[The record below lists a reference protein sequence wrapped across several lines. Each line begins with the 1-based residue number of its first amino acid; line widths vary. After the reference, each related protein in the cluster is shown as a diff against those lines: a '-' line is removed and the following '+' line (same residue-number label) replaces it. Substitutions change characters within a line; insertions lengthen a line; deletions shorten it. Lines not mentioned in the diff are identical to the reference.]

1 MINSWNIYCIFPR
14 CLYGMHTQL
23 LRFVHLFATSCAVA
37 YQAPLSMGF
46 PRQEY
51 WSQLPFL
58 LPGNL
63 PDPGIEPESPE
74 LAGRF
79 FTTESSGKIVYIV
92 YINQNLFYS
101 LLYMLCGVSITS
113 TEYQL
118 FPSPFSIPLKPVH
131 HVVCMCLL
139 QCLLLGWFWV
149 TLVCSQ
155 FLSLT
160 APEIYSF
167 EFLGGSDSV
176 VRLWKRITKY
186 KVRKGKRSEEGKV
199 AHSLALKL
207 TFVFTAAC

>member
-1 MINSWNIYCIFPR
+1 
-14 CLYGMHTQL
+14 
-23 LRFVHLFATSCAVA
+23 
-37 YQAPLSMGF
+37 MGF

-131 HVVCMCLL
+131 HVVSMCLL